1 MTNRDSVPSLPHE
14 HTEHTEHT
22 SQSSALTSRRRAMK
36 RLLISVGVFVGSAIG
51 WKAGEA
57 IGIMTAYMLSV
68 VGSGIGAYAGIRV
81 AREME

>member
-1 MTNRDSVPSLPHE
+1 
-14 HTEHTEHT
+14 
-22 SQSSALTSRRRAMK
+22 MK